1 VANGRACFGPPA
13 YRTTFANAT
22 LVSLNTYDWSKLDQ
36 GGAWYAV
43 SAWGGQVREDQLAWL
58 HETLGHAQDGAVV
71 ADPATPAGVG
81 CQAAD
86 GDCRVLT
93 FPHRSPSWMQ
103 DRYEEANPQGA
114 PWDQLAEEADGVP
127 VLEQVTRGLV
137 PLTTTGQGWSGENR
151 LAARDTLRDLGVD
164 LHLPGHTHVDRVARG
179 TGQGTIVETP
189 QKDRPGLD
197 VTKLHEVT
205 RDDEARVPDQ
215 DEARAKLLGHT
226 HDENADAPGPLYLD
240 TTTAASG
247 TDPYFGHRGIVWHP
261 SPDAFPE
268 DALGVPPLETGVA
281 MDEATL
287 EELAREPDRWNPDRD
302 ELGLQRSNV
311 TARGGPVTG
320 SVAGGIQRET
330 LSTRALV
337 VSPRWDAPPG
347 RRCSSASPARSG
359 SITGS
364 SWRTGWW
371 RPT

>member
-1 VANGRACFGPPA
+1 
-13 YRTTFANAT
+13 
-22 LVSLNTYDWSKLDQ
+22 
-36 GGAWYAV
+36 
-43 SAWGGQVREDQLAWL
+43 
-58 HETLGHAQDGAVV
+58 
-71 ADPATPAGVG
+71 
-81 CQAAD
+81 
-86 GDCRVLT
+86 
-93 FPHRSPSWMQ
+93 
-103 DRYEEANPQGA
+103 
-114 PWDQLAEEADGVP
+114 
-127 VLEQVTRGLV
+127 
-137 PLTTTGQGWSGENR
+137 
-151 LAARDTLRDLGVD
+151 VD
-164 LHLPGHTHVDRVARG
+164 LHLPGHTHVDRVARD

-281 MDEATL
+281 MDAATL

-311 TARGGPVTG
+311 PARGGPVTG

-330 LSTRALV
+330 LSTWALV
-337 VSPRWDAPPG
+337 VSPRWDVPPG